1 MGKDNIGIQVSII
14 IPVFKA
20 KDFIIDCL
28 KAVSSQTFTGSI
40 ECLLIDDCGGDNSIV
55 LAEEYIASCDY
66 NIDFVVLRQEYNQG
80 PSAARNRGIREAKG
94 EYVFFLDADDVIS
107 PDCIELLYSLAKQ
120 YNLDYVQGMYHSDE
134 HYQMP
139 VYKSEDC
146 NILINDRKVIKK
158 NLLNY
163 TYIPFTPHN
172 RLVRRQFLLEHNL
185 FFPEKI
191 KVRED
196 FYWMFF
202 VAKCVERMALCNKE
216 TYFRGYNGESLTHNI
231 NKEREILAYRTLIE
245 DFCVNIDPF
254 MKGEQ
259 KALILDTLLIAIRGN
274 YFEND
279 ISKKKM
285 ISIFMQYNVGIE
297 KIMLRLLF
305 LLGEGT
311 LKSKLLHLLLRSY
324 KQKNI

>member
-1 MGKDNIGIQVSII
+1 MDVSII
-14 IPVFKA
+14 IPVYNA

-28 KAVSSQTFTGSI
+28 KSVSAQTFTGEV
-40 ECLLIDDCGGDNSIV
+40 ECIIVDDCGDDHSCA
-55 LAEEYIASCDY
+55 LAEEYIASCGH

-80 PSAARNRGIREAKG
+80 PSAARNRGIREANG

-107 PDCIELLYSLAKQ
+107 SDCIELLYSLAKQ

-139 VYKSEDC
+139 AYKSEDS
-146 NILINDRKVIKK
+146 NILINDKKVIKK

-202 VAKCVERMALCNKE
+202 VAKYVERMSLCDKE
-216 TYFRGYNGESLTHNI
+216 TYFRGYNDESLTHNI
-231 NKEREILAYRTLIE
+231 NKEREISAYRTLIE
-245 DFCVNIDPF
+245 DFCTNIDPF

-259 KALILDTLLIAIRGN
+259 KSLVLDILIIAIREG
-274 YFEND
+274 YFDTDME
-279 ISKKKM
+279 KKKYISLFGGH
-285 ISIFMQYNVGIE
+285 ISIIE
-297 KIMLRLLF
+297 KMLLYLYFYTKKNNIKILHILLRLF
-305 LLGEGT
+305 
-311 LKSKLLHLLLRSY
+311 RY
-324 KQKNI
+324 NQ

>member
-1 MGKDNIGIQVSII
+1 MDVSII
-14 IPVFKA
+14 IPVYNA

-28 KAVSSQTFTGSI
+28 KSVSVQTFTGDV
-40 ECLLIDDCGGDNSIV
+40 ECILVDDCGDDDGCA
-55 LAEEYIASCDY
+55 LAEEYIASCGH

-80 PSAARNRGIREAKG
+80 PSAARNRGIREANG

-107 PDCIELLYSLAKQ
+107 SDCIELLYSLAKQ

-139 VYKSEDC
+139 AYKSEDS
-146 NILINDRKVIKK
+146 NILINDKKVIKK

-202 VAKCVERMALCNKE
+202 VAKYVERMSLCNKE
-216 TYFRGYNGESLTHNI
+216 TYFRGYNGDSLTHNI

-245 DFCVNIDPF
+245 DFCANIDPF
-254 MKGEQ
+254 MKGVQ
-259 KALILDTLLIAIRGN
+259 KALIFDTLFLCLKNEYYIDDKEKKYLINSFYKNNTFWERI
-274 YFEND
+274 
-279 ISKKKM
+279 ILKVILS
-285 ISIFMQYNVGIE
+285 
-297 KIMLRLLF
+297 LRKNLM
-305 LLGEGT
+305 
-311 LKSKLLHLLLRSY
+311 KVKLIHLLNRLY
-324 KQKNI
+324 LLN